1 MFSRLEALKHR
12 IHNFRMPIRN
22 QKLLFAV
29 KCCYFVTPIIL
40 GHLLMQVRT
49 SRPPPCISSA
59 YCAPPSVG
67 STYCASRLSRVDTV
81 CGDTMRGD
89 TMFVATPCVAT
100 PCLPPAWRHELCLD
114 ASAPSLVQAVIP
126 DPEEMRQRMGSPSEQ
141 TLEVVQ
147 SQREGL
153 QEFLAHA
160 EAQQLPQFLAH
171 ADAQH
176 QRACTAAP
184 PVSQR

>member
-89 TMFVATPCVAT
+89 TMCGDTMCGDTMCGDTMSPPGVAT
-100 PCLPPAWRHELCLD
+100 
-114 ASAPSLVQAVIP
+114 
-126 DPEEMRQRMGSPSEQ
+126 
-141 TLEVVQ
+141 
-147 SQREGL
+147 
-153 QEFLAHA
+153 
-160 EAQQLPQFLAH
+160 
-171 ADAQH
+171 
-176 QRACTAAP
+176 
-184 PVSQR
+184 

>member
-40 GHLLMQVRT
+40 GHLLMQ
-49 SRPPPCISSA
+49 
-59 YCAPPSVG
+59 
-67 STYCASRLSRVDTV
+67 
-81 CGDTMRGD
+81 
-89 TMFVATPCVAT
+89 
-100 PCLPPAWRHELCLD
+100 
-114 ASAPSLVQAVIP
+114 AVIP

-153 QEFLAHA
+153 QQFLAHA

>member
-49 SRPPPCISSA
+49 PRPPPCISSA

-89 TMFVATPCVAT
+89 TMCGDTMCGDTMSPPGVAT
-100 PCLPPAWRHELCLD
+100 
-114 ASAPSLVQAVIP
+114 
-126 DPEEMRQRMGSPSEQ
+126 
-141 TLEVVQ
+141 
-147 SQREGL
+147 
-153 QEFLAHA
+153 
-160 EAQQLPQFLAH
+160 
-171 ADAQH
+171 
-176 QRACTAAP
+176 
-184 PVSQR
+184 